1 MAADSELCSVPG
13 QRTGRFFAGVICFNL
28 LDTVTYLIVLIVMAD
43 IQNPSANVIRSL
55 ILLAFNYLEMAFG
68 MAYLYYLQY
77 RNDGMIYRE
86 ALKIGLVA
94 ISGLKQTVL
103 RSKTDAMRSER
114 T

>member
-1 MAADSELCSVPG
+1 
-13 QRTGRFFAGVICFNL
+13 
-28 LDTVTYLIVLIVMAD
+28 MAD

-94 ISGLKQTVL
+94 GEEMAMVNSIFEYILFYANTALKFFFVTLVFGYL
-103 RSKTDAMRSER
+103 IVHMRQRKFKS
-114 T
+114 